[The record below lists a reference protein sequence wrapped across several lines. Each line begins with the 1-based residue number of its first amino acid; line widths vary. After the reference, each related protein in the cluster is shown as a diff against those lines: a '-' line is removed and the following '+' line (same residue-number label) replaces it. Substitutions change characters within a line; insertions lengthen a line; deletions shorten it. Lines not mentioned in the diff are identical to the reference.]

1 MLITQKRIDTVS
13 EQNLLTGLIVSDLFC
28 RQLLPIIRPE
38 FFQIEY
44 SIPVVQ
50 WIKNH
55 YSQYEKAPK
64 GSIQEIFLAE
74 KRNINYELSEGI
86 EIFLKNLSEK
96 FEKQESFNEE
106 YLLDQSVKYVKQR
119 ALLYHADLVRALAEE
134 GKEEEA
140 ELEIVNYK
148 KVSKQTSDWVNP
160 FDEKVIEEF
169 FLRQDEYLLKLP
181 GIMGELF
188 GGLKRTW
195 LTGIMAPPKV
205 GKTFFLVDTAV
216 AALSNRLKTA
226 FFTLEMQDY
235 EVASRTYKRI
245 TALTEEKGDIFIPT
259 FDCVRNQN
267 DSCNRPD
274 RVCHIGLLQ
283 PNGDPPLQGEEPEG
297 YLPCVICRLSRDFI
311 AAVWYR
317 KETKQKITMTRVKKK
332 AKGMATM
339 YGKDMFRVLSY
350 PIGTANLGDIK
361 NDLEVL
367 EYSEDFIPDVV
378 IVDYADILKPENTS
392 LVGREAINE
401 TWKGLKSLAQDRHCL
416 VVTATQA
423 NRESIGKKNVRQT
436 HVSEDI
442 RKLAHVDIF
451 GVLNQTA
458 KEKRKGVIRIGI
470 IARRHGESDEGVQA
484 LAIQSLQIGQPFLD
498 DVYFRGEIE
507 E

>member
-1 MLITQKRIDTVS
+1 
-13 EQNLLTGLIVSDLFC
+13 
-28 RQLLPIIRPE
+28 
-38 FFQIEY
+38 
-44 SIPVVQ
+44 
-50 WIKNH
+50 
-55 YSQYEKAPK
+55 
-64 GSIQEIFLAE
+64 
-74 KRNINYELSEGI
+74 
-86 EIFLKNLSEK
+86 
-96 FEKQESFNEE
+96 
-106 YLLDQSVKYVKQR
+106 
-119 ALLYHADLVRALAEE
+119 
-134 GKEEEA
+134 
-140 ELEIVNYK
+140 
-148 KVSKQTSDWVNP
+148 
-160 FDEKVIEEF
+160 
-169 FLRQDEYLLKLP
+169 
-181 GIMGELF
+181 
-188 GGLKRTW
+188 
-195 LTGIMAPPKV
+195 
-205 GKTFFLVDTAV
+205 
-216 AALSNRLKTA
+216 
-226 FFTLEMQDY
+226 
-235 EVASRTYKRI
+235 
-245 TALTEEKGDIFIPT
+245 
-259 FDCVRNQN
+259 
-267 DSCNRPD
+267 
-274 RVCHIGLLQ
+274 
-283 PNGDPPLQGEEPEG
+283 
-297 YLPCVICRLSRDFI
+297 
-311 AAVWYR
+311 
-317 KETKQKITMTRVKKK
+317 MTRVKKK